1 MKLGTVKLGLGNW
14 ETEDCEKLETVKL
27 GNWDCKTGK
36 TMDCENWETVD
47 CETGTVKLGNWDW
60 KL

>member
-1 MKLGTVKLGLGNW
+1 MDCENW
-14 ETEDCEKLETVKL
+14 ETVDCET
-27 GNWDCKTGK
+27 GTGK

-47 CETGTVKLGNWDW
+47 CETGTGKTGTVKLGNWDW

>member
-36 TMDCENWETVD
+36 TVD
-47 CETGTVKLGNWDW
+47 CETGTGKTGTVKLGNWDW